1 MAKFNKLTDSFLK
14 SVKCES
20 GKKFIKFADPS
31 LKGLY
36 IFVYPSGKK
45 IFKIRQANDTYLKI
59 GEYPLLSLAEL
70 REIALNAFKLKAK
83 GQSIKN
89 TKRLKFGAIYDEVL
103 EKCKADGL
111 SLKEI
116 QRGIKYKNSVFKDFK
131 DVNIESIKRSH
142 IIETLK
148 TIEHQIPTLI
158 KAKGWINKIF
168 KYALQLEIVEN
179 NPVASIDNSIVF
191 KKASKVIHQPT
202 LLDNDKIKEYLLTLK
217 FSNLKKTHKNLML
230 FNLLTAQR
238 PGNVIKATWAEFDL
252 KNAIWT
258 IPSAKMK
265 MRKEHIIALNSQALK
280 ILEEQKKIKV
290 NDYVFAGSA
299 KNGCNSE
306 NITCNINKRLGFKG
320 IQSAHGFRAMFR
332 SLANEHQLEHNISMD
347 IAEQCLAHEQKNAI
361 LKAYNRGEN
370 IKLKRKLMQ
379 WWGDF
384 VEKLAEN

>member
-83 GQSIKN
+83 EQSIKN

-361 LKAYNRGEN
+361 LKAYDRGEN